1 MWTVTRQHQW
11 PDGNFV
17 VEVSA
22 GGIDYCN
29 PDALGKKY
37 PGEFEEFV
45 SKVAAVE
52 AAITIAKAWQ
62 KDNPPCPE
70 LADPDKRIQI
80 ATGGT
85 GGMTMPFSGEE
96 LTEETFAALRKEA
109 AESDEKLPKCGHC
122 GEILSEKWH
131 NDFDGDFV
139 YCSENC
145 ASLAADEWQKEEA

>member
-37 PGEFEEFV
+37 PGEFEEYV

-52 AAITIAKAWQ
+52 AAITIAKAWRR
-62 KDNPPCPE
+62 DCP
-70 LADPDKRIQI
+70 KREIEI

-96 LTEETFAALRKEA
+96 LSEEVFAALRKKA
-109 AESDEKLPKCGHC
+109 AEADEKLPKCDHC

-131 NDFDGDFV
+131 NNFDGDFV

-145 ASLAADEWQKEEA
+145 ASVAAEELAKETADEIS